1 ATEVLFIRDGD
12 RYAMD
17 SLGLALHTSDTFNLL
32 EIESGLINGYFETN
46 IRLDQMQDVV
56 MRHVDK
62 YYSVLDS
69 ADYAST
75 NEDHYFK
82 FNLLVENTDGLSDV
96 LLPDLHHLSTGM
108 LVGDFDQSA
117 DVLDV
122 EIYFPA
128 IEYGGFHVDSL
139 KLFVTS
145 VNDSLIYS
153 LRLQEVG

>member
-1 ATEVLFIRDGD
+1 GLYGMGIGSEDFRDSGTLVVEAVGDSINEIALHVQATEVLFIRDGD

-32 EIESGLINGYFETN
+32 EVESGLINGYFETN

-82 FNLLVENTDGLSDV
+82 FNFLVENTDVLSNV

-117 DVLDV
+117 DV
-122 EIYFPA
+122 
-128 IEYGGFHVDSL
+128 
-139 KLFVTS
+139 
-145 VNDSLIYS
+145 
-153 LRLQEVG
+153 